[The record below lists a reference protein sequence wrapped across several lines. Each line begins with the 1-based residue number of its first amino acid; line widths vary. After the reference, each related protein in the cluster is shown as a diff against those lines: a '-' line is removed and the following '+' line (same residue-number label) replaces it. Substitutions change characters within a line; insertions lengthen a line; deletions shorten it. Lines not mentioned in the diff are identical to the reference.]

1 MRSLLKSLHLT
12 AHDVLS
18 TKSPAYK
25 KMGLDGCAVSEKELL
40 ELMVQE
46 PRLLRRPLFVID
58 GKPVI
63 GFDKEKLGQAI
74 KS

>member
-25 KMGLDGCAVSEKELL
+25 KMGLAERKVSEDELL

-63 GFDKEKLGQAI
+63 GFDKERLMQAT
-74 KS
+74 KT